1 MSHLSIKTESI
12 DICCSS
18 HKTNSKRMF
27 SKFASWFWREKLKRF
42 TNTTSILVKTV
53 FAYAIP
59 LKVNNLSKLL
69 ILVICHKVFCMR
81 GHSTAI
87 TITDVN
93 HGPNGAFGKVPTCYF
108 SSYSYVLDC
117 RTKVITLG
125 KILVLA
131 ELFH

>member
-1 MSHLSIKTESI
+1 M
-12 DICCSS
+12 
-18 HKTNSKRMF
+18 KRC
-27 SKFASWFWREKLKRF
+27 

-93 HGPNGAFGKVPTCYF
+93 QGPNSAIGKVTSC
-108 SSYSYVLDC
+108 SYVLDC
-117 RTKVITLG
+117 RIKVFTLG

-131 ELFH
+131 ELLH